1 MIQDG
6 YCICFN
12 KWVLD
17 TRIKNELPIL
27 LIISSLSA
35 KTGECFAG
43 NKYFA
48 ELFNCTEVS
57 ISQKINKLIEL
68 GYISAEYE
76 KRGAEIKKRILR
88 LKNFLIDDLNIF
100 YPTIKKD
107 FKDKNINIKNIN
119 NNNIYIQ
126 QFEEFW
132 KEYTPIKCDGRFID
146 KGSKK
151 TAQEKFI
158 RILKKG
164 EKYENIING
173 CREYIEHC
181 KRNNQ
186 LTCGV
191 AVFLNQE
198 RWKNDYSGE
207 TCESANSNERPK
219 PRSIVETYAEIA
231 AELAKKDNI
240 W

>member
-17 TRIKNELPIL
+17 TRIKNELPLL
-27 LIISSLSA
+27 LIISSLTA

-76 KRGAEIKKRILR
+76 KRGAEIKKRRLR
-88 LKNFLIDDLNIF
+88 LKNFLTDDLNIF

-107 FKDKNINIKNIN
+107 FKDNNINIKNI

-132 KEYTPIKCDGRFID
+132 KEYTPVKCDGRFVA
-146 KGSKK
+146 KGSRED
-151 TAQEKFI
+151 AEKRFI
-158 RILKKG
+158 KILKDG
-164 EKYENIING
+164 EKYEDIING
-173 CREYIEHC
+173 CRQYIEYC

-191 AVFLNQE
+191 AVFLNKK
-198 RWKNDYSGE
+198 RWKDDYSGN
-207 TCESANSNERPK
+207 TCQNSDSRERQE

-231 AELAKKDNI
+231 AELAEKDNI

>member
-17 TRIKNELPIL
+17 TRIKNELPLL
-27 LIISSLSA
+27 LIISSLTA

-48 ELFNCTEVS
+48 DLFNCTEVS
-57 ISQKINKLIEL
+57 VSQKINKLIEL

-88 LKNFLIDDLNIF
+88 LKNFLTDDLNIF

-107 FKDKNINIKNIN
+107 FKDNNINIKNI

-151 TAQEKFI
+151 TAQDKFVK
-158 RILKKG
+158 ILQKG
-164 EKYENIING
+164 EKYEDIISG
-173 CREYIEHC
+173 CKKYIEHC
-181 KRNNQ
+181 RRNNQ

-191 AVFLNQE
+191 TVFLNQE

-207 TCESANSNERPK
+207 TCQSADDTKRQE
-219 PRSIVETYAEIA
+219 PRSYLEIYSEIA
-231 AELAKKDNI
+231 NELSQEDNI
-240 W
+240 R

>member
-17 TRIKNELPIL
+17 TRIKNELPVL
-27 LIISSLSA
+27 LIISSLTA

-88 LKNFLIDDLNIF
+88 LKNFLTDDLNIF

-107 FKDKNINIKNIN
+107 FKDNNINIKNIN
-119 NNNIYIQ
+119 NNIYIT

-132 KEYTPIKCDGRFID
+132 KAYTPVKCNGRFID

-164 EKYENIING
+164 EKYEDIING
-173 CREYIEHC
+173 CKKYIEHC

-198 RWKNDYSGE
+198 RWKDDYSGE
-207 TCESANSNERPK
+207 ICQNSDSRERQE
-219 PRSIVETYAEIA
+219 PRSIIETYAEIA

-240 W
+240 R

>member
-27 LIISSLSA
+27 LMISSLSA

-48 ELFNCTEVS
+48 DLFNCTEVS

-88 LKNFLIDDLNIF
+88 LKNFLTDDLNLF
-100 YPTIKKD
+100 YPTNKNF
-107 FKDKNINIKNIN
+107 FKDNNINIKNTSIKKD
-119 NNNIYIQ
+119 IYMSE
-126 QFEEFW
+126 FEEFW
-132 KEYTPIKCDGRFID
+132 KEYTPVKCNGRFVD
-146 KGSKK
+146 KGSRK
-151 TAQEKFI
+151 TAYDKFVK
-158 RILKKG
+158 ILKKG
-164 EKYENIING
+164 VNYEDIIRG
-173 CREYIEHC
+173 VKQYITHCRE
-181 KRNNQ
+181 NGQ
-186 LTCGV
+186 LTCG
-191 AVFLNQE
+191 ATVFLNQE
-198 RWKNDYSGE
+198 RWRCDYGE
-207 TCESANSNERPK
+207 TVNGNTRAEHGQPD
-219 PRSIVETYAEIA
+219 SILEQYAKIASRYAEQ
-231 AELAKKDNI
+231 N
-240 W
+240 